1 METINL
7 KGQATTAAKL
17 RRALERII
25 QLYTDKSHFLYEL
38 LQNAEDTKATSA
50 KFVQYEDRLE
60 FFHDGHPFTQSNF
73 DSLCDVGNSDKI
85 KELNQIGEFGV
96 GFKSVF
102 SICKSVK
109 LYSQPS
115 HHKDKSPGFLKK
127 FAVEIEDFTQPK
139 LIPFEDFEAPF
150 TTRFVFPFAVGLSF
164 SGFETFEDLKRK
176 LSTKLQ
182 GLAPSTL
189 LFMKNLRSIE
199 YQINTKELTAGGRY
213 TLSVEKL
220 SERCTRVAAC
230 GHANSGGNEKEA
242 EETDYLVFSKPIDNK
257 VQGGG
262 DSRTVD
268 IAFLITKDNECISK
282 EQYVSVYFP
291 TETESKLNFIV
302 QGPFRTTPNRTSIP
316 ADNKENIA
324 LASKVSELLRESLIE
339 LQEMR
344 ILNLSYL
351 SALPLDENRFEN
363 YDLFKPLYEEVF
375 SLFNSVERPMIPTRS
390 HDYVTREYAK
400 LARSEKLVELFDD
413 NSLNGLLIETPL
425 NVQFRWLSTDITE
438 TNQKNRHIY
447 DYLTKKLKVKTIR
460 PDDLKNY
467 LDANYSFLPSRKDE
481 WLVDFYNLLA
491 TEWRAECDRNKTSNI
506 LATKFI
512 LTSDGEFNSPYIR
525 VKDEDG
531 NVQYIQNIF
540 PPVNKSGKFDH
551 KCIDEGIYNKCADF
565 FKNVL
570 RLQEL
575 NECHIQIEGIKER
588 YSRNYVFSE
597 ESHIEDVLFLLNK
610 EDSFDKKQNVKDVFL
625 LRCSDGRMRCAEREK
640 IYLPKDGKVN
650 IEAYLRNVV
659 HDVYFLDSDFYSSHN
674 IDLASLEFFGVKTS
688 LITGKD
694 DHSGTYITG
703 RRGPNPRWEAQPPSF
718 CWLLNMVYIF
728 PVLDYIRTHPS
739 ELDSRQKSRAI
750 MATISKYHDK
760 MSGCVEISG
769 YKYGEP
775 SNHSLIVY
783 ILKGAFEEVYKMKKA
798 LNIDDISY
806 VCRAGSSYYALMEN
820 KSDSEYSAYSRSVL
834 ISHFDWLYTESGK
847 WVSPSEITKSDLD
860 IRVYGKPKESKI
872 YNLLG
877 FKKEPSDLL
886 RDFMERSNKQER
898 DAFFVS
904 EFHRRYGCQPD
915 EVQRMIKKNTR
926 VQIYEDDADVDNGDA
941 DVEFPCARVKNWILL
956 KKHVAE
962 VLYYAQPRKY
972 EYVVRHIR
980 TDSNRE
986 YIRAYLENMYSSNGG
1001 LTCACQMC
1009 HKSTR
1014 TYDCVQLFSLPKLE
1028 LPPLNLSLCA
1038 NCAREFRTLRSK
1050 KESMEQ
1056 FKRYLMALTDSEIDE
1071 SSPVKATLQDHD
1083 IWFTQIHIAEIRELL
1098 WLQFVQE
1105 QNDEQSTT

>member
-115 HHKDKSPGFLKK
+115 HHKDKTPGFLEK

-220 SERCTRVAAC
+220 SERCTRVTAC
-230 GHANSGGNEKEA
+230 GHANSRGNEKEA

-262 DSRTVD
+262 DFRTVD

-344 ILNLSYL
+344 RLNLSYL
-351 SALPLDENRFEN
+351 SALPLDENKFEN
-363 YDLFKPLYEEVF
+363 YDLFKPLYDEVF
-375 SLFNSVERPMIPTRS
+375 SLFNSLERPMIPTRS
-390 HDYVTREYAK
+390 HDYVTREFAK
-400 LARSEKLVELFDD
+400 LARSEKLVELFSDYLL
-413 NSLNGLLIETPL
+413 SELIEVTP
-425 NVQFRWLSTDITE
+425 QQIRYKWLSTDITE
-438 TNQKNRHIY
+438 TNQRNRHIY
-447 DYLTKKLKVKTIR
+447 DYITKKLKVRTIR

-467 LDANYSFLPSRKDE
+467 LDKNPSFLPSRTDE
-481 WLVDFYNLLA
+481 WLVRFYNLLA
-491 TEWRAECDRNKTSNI
+491 TEWRAECDRNKESNI
-506 LATKFI
+506 LTTKFV
-512 LTSDGEFNSPYIR
+512 LTSDGEFNAPYKKER
-525 VKDEDG
+525 DNEG
-531 NVQYIQNIF
+531 NIQYIQALF
-540 PPVNKSGKFDH
+540 PPVNTSGKFDYM
-551 KCIDEGIYNKCADF
+551 CIDKGIYNECTDF
-565 FKNVL
+565 FKNIL
-570 RLQEL
+570 RLQGL
-575 NECHIQIEGIKER
+575 DDRRIKIESIKER

-610 EDSFDKKQNVKDVFL
+610 EDSFDKKQNIKDVFL
-625 LRCSDGRMRCAEREK
+625 LRCSDGRMRCAESEK
-640 IYLPKDGKVN
+640 IYLPKDGDIN
-650 IEAYLRNVV
+650 IEAYLRNVA
-659 HDVYFLDSDFYSSHN
+659 HDVHFLDSYFYSSHN

-688 LITGKD
+688 LITGTD
-694 DHSGTYITG
+694 DHSGTYITEH
-703 RRGPNPRWEAQPPSF
+703 RGTNPRWESQPQSF
-718 CWLLNMVYIF
+718 CWLLNIEYIF
-728 PVLDYIRTHPS
+728 PVLDYIRTHPL
-739 ELDSRQKSRAI
+739 EFNSRQKSRAI
-750 MATISKYHDK
+750 MATISRYRDA
-760 MSGCVEISG
+760 MSGFVEISSR
-769 YKYGEP
+769 KYDKP
-775 SNHSLIVY
+775 FKHSLIIY
-783 ILKGAFEEVYKMKKA
+783 ILKGEFDKVYEMRRA
-798 LNIDDISY
+798 LHVEGISDVCCTGSSCYVLIEDKSNNLGYPSY
-806 VCRAGSSYYALMEN
+806 VRVA
-820 KSDSEYSAYSRSVL
+820 
-834 ISHFDWLYTESGK
+834 HFDWLYTNSGK
-847 WVSPSEITKSDLD
+847 WVSPREITKSDLD
-860 IRVYGKPKESKI
+860 INVYGEPKESEI

-877 FKKEPSDLL
+877 FKKAPSDLL
-886 RDFMERSNKQER
+886 QDFMERSNKQER
-898 DAFFVS
+898 DAFFIS
-904 EFHRRYGCQPD
+904 EFQRRYGCLPD
-915 EVQRMIKKNTR
+915 EVQRMIKKNAR
-926 VQIYEDDADVDNGDA
+926 VQIDEGGEDE
-941 DVEFPCARVKNWILL
+941 EFPCARVKNWLLL

-962 VLYYAQPRKY
+962 ELVCASPVEYKY
-972 EYVVRHIR
+972 LVRHIR
-980 TDSNRE
+980 TSKNYAIVKE
-986 YIRAYLENMYSSNGG
+986 YLRNMYASRGG
-1001 LTCACQMC
+1001 KTCACQMC
-1009 HKSTR
+1009 HQF
-1014 TYDCVQLFSLPKLE
+1014 YDSRCSEQLFNLAEVE
-1028 LPPLNLSLCA
+1028 LSSMNLNLCPK
-1038 NCAREFRTLRSK
+1038 CAREYKALRSDDGVMQRFRQNILDLS
-1050 KESMEQ
+1050 KE
-1056 FKRYLMALTDSEIDE
+1056 DIG
-1071 SSPVKATLQDHD
+1071 SSDPVSISLQDHD
-1083 IWFTQIHIAEIRELL
+1083 IWFTQIHIAEIRESLR
-1098 WLQFVQE
+1098 LQRE
-1105 QNDEQSTT
+1105 KKENDEEMTSLD